1 MTRRGVCVHVVWV
14 RCGELRVV
22 NYVSGKGASYR
33 GRLSTGRLP
42 INSPRRYV
50 STPLEWA
57 RMRISEYAGQVGTL
71 RKSIIGNGRN
81 HSSREDLVLSI
92 YLVAQIV
99 TMLTLI
105 DKCLLLWVQPR
116 NCYLGMR

>member
-1 MTRRGVCVHVVWV
+1 MCVHVVLV
-14 RCGELRVV
+14 PGGELRVV
-22 NYVSGKGASYR
+22 TYVSGKGASYR
-33 GRLSTGRLP
+33 GLP

-50 STPLEWA
+50 SN
-57 RMRISEYAGQVGTL
+57 MRISEYAGQVGTP
-71 RKSIIGNGRN
+71 RKSIIEYGRN

-99 TMLTLI
+99 TMLTFI

>member
-1 MTRRGVCVHVVWV
+1 MTRRGGCVHVVWV

-33 GRLSTGRLP
+33 GRLSTGCLP

-50 STPLEWA
+50 SN
-57 RMRISEYAGQVGTL
+57 MRISEYAGQVGTP
-71 RKSIIGNGRN
+71 RKSIIENGRN

-92 YLVAQIV
+92 YLVAQLV